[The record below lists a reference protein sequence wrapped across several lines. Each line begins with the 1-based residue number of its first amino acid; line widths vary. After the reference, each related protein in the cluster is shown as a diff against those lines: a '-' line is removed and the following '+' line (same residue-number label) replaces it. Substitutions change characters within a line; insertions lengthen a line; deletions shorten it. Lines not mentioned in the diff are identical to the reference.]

1 MPKSATK
8 AAGNVFYEAR
18 IEAARCND
26 RLASREG
33 AAEELGIDRTRL
45 ARIELGSLVPY
56 PEEVLLMAEAYGA
69 PQLTNHYCSSCCPLG
84 KETIPPCELLQLDRL
99 TIKVISAVRNA
110 SLIQNGILDVA
121 EDGKVTPDE
130 IPKLEKVK
138 GNLEEMERASM
149 ALRLWIEKYIK

>member
-8 AAGNVFYEAR
+8 AVGNAFYEAR
-18 IEAARCND
+18 IEAAKCND

-45 ARIELGSLVPY
+45 ARVELGSLVPY

-69 PQLTNHYCSSCCPLG
+69 PQLTNYYCSSCCPLG
-84 KETIPPCELLQLDRL
+84 KETIPPCELLQIDRL
-99 TIKVISAVRNA
+99 TVKVISAVRNA
-110 SLIQNGILDVA
+110 AFIQEGILDVA
-121 EDGKVTPDE
+121 EDGKVTPE
-130 IPKLEKVK
+130 EVPKLEQVK
-138 GNLEEMERASM
+138 EDLEELEKASV

>member
-8 AAGNVFYEAR
+8 AVGNAFYEAR
-18 IEAARCND
+18 IEAAKCND

-45 ARIELGSLVPY
+45 ARIELGSLIPY

-84 KETIPPCELLQLDRL
+84 KETIPPCELLQIDRL
-99 TIKVISAVRNA
+99 TVKV
-110 SLIQNGILDVA
+110 SLYLDFSKALDVSNGKALCKKCHSKKDWRIA
-121 EDGKVTPDE
+121 E
-130 IPKLEKVK
+130 
-138 GNLEEMERASM
+138 
-149 ALRLWIEKYIK
+149 

>member
-8 AAGNVFYEAR
+8 AIGNVFYEAR
-18 IEAARCND
+18 IEAAKCND

-45 ARIELGSLVPY
+45 ARIELGSLIPY

-84 KETIPPCELLQLDRL
+84 KETIPPCELLQIDLR
-99 TIKVISAVRNA
+99 TVKVLSAVRNA
-110 SLIQNGILDVA
+110 TFIREGILDVA
-121 EDGKVTPDE
+121 EDGKITREE
-130 IPKLEKVK
+130 IPKLEQVSD
-138 GNLEEMERASM
+138 NLEELEKASM
-149 ALRLWIEKYIK
+149 ALRLWINKYIK